1 MEDKET
7 CTTELFLAKDGSV
20 TVSETNG
27 PPPVQSSG
35 QWKVIP
41 NTSGDM
47 GSKFEMNI
55 VRAYG
60 SGLSSSDVGEFTF
73 NVERTFIGDLSV
85 VGGLVSIEGSIHM
98 MVSFITLMFYVRLK
112 SCIHEFLFSILYY
125 YI

>member
-27 PPPVQSSG
+27 PPPIQSSG

-41 NTSGDM
+41 NSNDIGND
-47 GSKFEMNI
+47 KFEMNI
-55 VRAYG
+55 VRTYG

-73 NVERTFIGDLSV
+73 DVERTFIGDMSV
-85 VGGLVSIEGSIHM
+85 VGGLVSVEGSMHM
-98 MVSFITLMFYVRLK
+98 MVSGSFCLRVKRV
-112 SCIHEFLFSILYY
+112 
-125 YI
+125 

>member
-7 CTTELFLAKDGSV
+7 CTSELFLAKDGSL

-41 NTSGDM
+41 NTSDT

-55 VRAYG
+55 VRTYG

-73 NVERTFIGDLSV
+73 NVERTFVGELSV
-85 VGGLVSIEGSIHM
+85 VGGLVSVEGSIHM
-98 MVSFITLMFYVRLK
+98 MVSFI
-112 SCIHEFLFSILYY
+112 I
-125 YI
+125 